1 MLKKEKMKTLYE
13 SLLDD
18 LDDLLDK
25 SDSNVEL
32 HHKVGKYYDLVSA
45 RDKTATLTISGDSKR
60 MLNIFN
66 SKKLNSFNKTLHK
79 LDLKSNYGFNLSSNR
94 KVIDNKIIP
103 LCNVILNMDIDWV
116 ENEDVD
122 SIKKYFSNILKD
134 GWEKYLIINKYR
146 QYGCDLALYVSCGL
160 SPGNSLEI
168 SFMKK

>member
-1 MLKKEKMKTLYE
+1 MKTLYE

-32 HHKVGKYYDLVSA
+32 HHKVGKYYNLA
-45 RDKTATLTISGDSKR
+45 GTRDKTAMLTIFGDSKR
-60 MLNIFN
+60 MLNMFN

-79 LDLKSNYGFNLSSNR
+79 FDLKSNYGFNSSSNR

-103 LCNVILNMDIDWV
+103 LYNVLLNMDVDWV

-122 SIKKYFSNILKD
+122 SMKKYFSNIVKD
-134 GWEKYLIINKYR
+134 GWEKYLLINKYN
-146 QYGCDLALYVSCGL
+146 QYGCDLALSIHCGL
-160 SPGNSLEI
+160 APGCSIEI
-168 SFMKK
+168 SFVKK

>member
-1 MLKKEKMKTLYE
+1 MKTLYE

-32 HHKVGKYYDLVSA
+32 HHKVGKYYNLAST
-45 RDKTATLTISGDSKR
+45 RDKTAMLTIFGDSKR

-79 LDLKSNYGFNLSSNR
+79 FDLKSNYAFNANSNR

-103 LCNVILNMDIDWV
+103 LCNVLLNMDVDWV

-122 SIKKYFSNILKD
+122 SIKKYFSNIVKD
-134 GWEKYLIINKYR
+134 GWEKYLLINNCN
-146 QYGCDLALYVSCGL
+146 QYGCDLALSVSCGL
-160 SPGNSLEI
+160 TPGCHIQI